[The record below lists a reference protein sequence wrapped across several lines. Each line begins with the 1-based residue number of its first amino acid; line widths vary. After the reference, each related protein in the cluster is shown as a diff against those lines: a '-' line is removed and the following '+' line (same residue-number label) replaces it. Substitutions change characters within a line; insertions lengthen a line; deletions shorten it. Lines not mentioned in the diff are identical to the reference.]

1 MKNTNLHFG
10 DFELNVA
17 SSDKLNVNQRK
28 YDDKK
33 IISYDVFDGSS
44 MICRIQCSVKYIIV
58 VFVDSKNGFLYNKR
72 TKQKELFELKD
83 CETIQTDSGIDI
95 NKFNISK
102 YITNEFEFEFSYD
115 KDNNNVA
122 QVTMSYVPDQRV
134 DLFTM
139 DADHKDFLL

>member
-1 MKNTNLHFG
+1 M
-10 DFELNVA
+10 
-17 SSDKLNVNQRK
+17 R
-28 YDDKK
+28 
-33 IISYDVFDGSS
+33 
-44 MICRIQCSVKYIIV
+44 RIKV
-58 VFVDSKNGFLYNKR
+58 
-72 TKQKELFELKD
+72 KELFELKD

-139 DADHKDFLL
+139 DADHKDLPLFITTGAENIIMHHRGGIVYEKTSA